1 MNYFSLTIAS
11 NPDNIGKVEKFIDDI
26 IEKLEIPEKLHARI
40 ALPIIE
46 AVTNSILFRNDN
58 DPQKIVKLFAAR
70 GRQKIVITVEDNGK
84 GIDFNKLPN
93 FTTTNEI
100 IEETSRG
107 LYMLVSLPDELL
119 FARNGAKVVMT
130 YFL

>member
-107 LYMLVSLPDELL
+107 LYMLVSLPDDLL
-119 FARNGAKVVMT
+119 SVDHLAHGDVSFG
-130 YFL
+130 L

>member
-70 GRQKIVITVEDNGK
+70 GGQKIVITVEDNGK

-107 LYMLVSLPDELL
+107 LYMLVSLPNELL